1 MKRIP
6 GRKLG
11 RKVKQNVIVKSF
23 PGAKLDCIYHYAI
36 PTVKSNPDSIIM
48 HCGTSNLKMDESPE
62 AITEKTIEVAKR
74 VKSTT
79 NEVEISSII
88 PHRDKL
94 ADKGSKVNGI
104 VENFCKEDETI
115 KFMRQKSLDSKKH
128 IGKNGIHFNNFGI
141 TQIAKNFSEF
151 LNNGYFIFGGKK
163 LYRYK

>member
-62 AITEKTIEVAKR
+62 AITEKTIKVAKR

-79 NEVEISSII
+79 NEVVISSII

-115 KFMRQKSLDSKKH
+115 KFMR
-128 IGKNGIHFNNFGI
+128 
-141 TQIAKNFSEF
+141 
-151 LNNGYFIFGGKK
+151 
-163 LYRYK
+163 